1 VAQEMKIEA
10 LMETQKKIRDLK
22 EFNIPVILKTI
33 EEYKENGVEDLFIEQ
48 QKALLEKVNARLME
62 LEDKAR
68 RLVNELEQEF

>member
-1 VAQEMKIEA
+1 MKIEA

>member
-1 VAQEMKIEA
+1 MAQEMKIEA

>member
-1 VAQEMKIEA
+1 MAQEMKIEA

-68 RLVNELEQEF
+68 RLVNELEQEL